1 MMGAMPVKHVR
12 VLQLTIRRMPV
23 LEILEVM

>member
-1 MMGAMPVKHVR
+1 MMSAMPMEHVR
-12 VLQLTIRRMPV
+12 VLQLAIRRMPV